1 MANLMDLFFR
11 IGVDSSEL
19 DRALDDASRK
29 ASSFGSAFKS
39 GVGTVLGV
47 GAKAVG
53 VATAAVGAFAG
64 TSVKVGSDFDSAM
77 AQVGATMLKTSE
89 ELKEEVGSVSTAY
102 GDFSGN
108 LRDFAMFL
116 GKNTK
121 YSATEAA
128 NALNYMALAGYKT
141 QESMEMLP
149 NVLSLASAGGF
160 DLARASD
167 MVTDT
172 QSAFGI
178 SAERTTLMV
187 NEMAKAAS
195 TGNTSV
201 EQLGDAFL
209 VVGGLAKELN
219 GGFVELADGTK
230 APVDGITEMEIAL
243 TAMAN
248 AGIKGSEA
256 GTHMRNM
263 LMKLSNPTSEG
274 TVLLEKMGVQVF
286 DTSGQMRS
294 LSDIMGDLNGAL
306 GKMTQKEKINAIGE
320 LFNARDLASA
330 EALLGAVGEDWNKI
344 GESILHASDAGGSA
358 AAMAKIQEDTLAGAM
373 KTFNSAL
380 EYAQIVVSDKLSP
393 SLKEFVKFGT
403 KGIGTLTDA
412 FQDGGLSGAM
422 SALGGILSDGIAL
435 IMDKLPDFINAGMG
449 LLGALGQ
456 GIIDNLPQL
465 VDAATQIVVQL
476 ANGLVKA
483 LPELA
488 KGAIT
493 LIQSLKESF
502 ANNAGT
508 LMQVGSELLS
518 MLWQGVTERLPM
530 LTQGAI
536 ELMGNLATYLQDAIP
551 QLLPVALNA
560 LMEFSGSLRENAG
573 MLVDGALDL
582 IMALADGL
590 IANLPVM
597 IETIPTIVSN
607 IAGIINDNAPKLIAT
622 GIELIGSL
630 VAGIIDAIPTLI
642 AEFPKIVQAIFDVIT
657 AVNWISLGNTIIN
670 GIKNGVTNLA
680 AQIPQ
685 KLSEIGQKAFDAL
698 KNVDWRNL
706 GSTIINF
713 IVNGIRGL
721 ITQIPNV
728 LKSIGHNALS
738 AMRSINWVSLGTNI
752 IAGIASGITGA
763 AGRIVDAAK
772 SAAKK
777 ALNAAKS
784 FLGIHSP
791 SRVFREQI
799 GKNISLGLASGIE
812 GYADEV
818 ESAAEALAESAT
830 NPFETLDEVSRHVIP
845 DMPETAVL
853 GTSEGAQRI
862 SESIL
867 NEKLGRIID
876 LLQNIDLSGAG
887 VYIDGR
893 TLVGELVPAMD
904 LAMGREASYKGRGV
918 I

>member
-19 DRALDDASRK
+19 DRALSSASQK

-64 TSVKVGSDFDSAM
+64 TSVKAGSDFDAAM
-77 AQVGATMLKTSE
+77 SQVGATMLKTSE
-89 ELKEEVGSVSTAY
+89 EMKAEVGEVDTAY
-102 GDFSGN
+102 GHFSGN
-108 LRDFAMFL
+108 LRDFAQFL
-116 GKNTK
+116 GKETVF
-121 YSATEAA
+121 SATQAA
-128 NALNYMALAGYKT
+128 EALNYMALAGYDT
-141 QESMEMLP
+141 QESMDMLP
-149 NVLSLASAGGF
+149 NVLSLAAAGGF

-167 MVTDT
+167 MVTDA

-178 SAERTTLMV
+178 SAERTAQMV
-187 NEMAKAAS
+187 DEMAKAAS

-230 APVDGITEMEIAL
+230 APVDGITEMEIAM

-263 LMKLSNPTSEG
+263 IMKLSKPTSDG
-274 TVLLEKMGVQVF
+274 TVLLEKMGVKVF

-294 LSDIMGDLNGAL
+294 LADIMGDLNGAL
-306 GKMTQKEKINAIGE
+306 GTMTQEEKINAIGE
-320 LFNARDLASA
+320 LFNTRDLASA
-330 EALLGAVGEDWNKI
+330 EALLGAVGKDWNEI
-344 GESILHASDAGGSA
+344 GESILNADGA
-358 AAMAKIQEDTLAGAM
+358 AADMAALQLDNLQGDVKLF
-373 KTFNSAL
+373 KSAL
-380 EYAQIVVSDKLSP
+380 EGAQIVVSDQLTP
-393 SLKEFVKFGT
+393 SLRKFVQFGT
-403 KGIGTLTDA
+403 DGLSTMTDA
-412 FQDGGLSGAM
+412 FKEGGLSGAM
-422 SALGGILSDGIAL
+422 SAFGKILSEGITM
-435 IMDKLPDFINAGMG
+435 ITGMLPDFINAGMD

-476 ANGLVKA
+476 ANGLVQA

-493 LIQSLKESF
+493 LIKSLKDSF
-502 ANNAGT
+502 AQNSGV
-508 LMQVGSELLS
+508 LLEVGSELLS
-518 MLWQGVTERLPM
+518 MLWQGVTEGLPM
-530 LTQGAI
+530 LTQGAL
-536 ELMGNLATYLQDAIP
+536 ELMSNLATYLQDAIP

-573 MLVDGALDL
+573 LLVDGALDL

-685 KLSEIGQKAFDAL
+685 KLSEIGQKAFNAL

-738 AMRSINWVSLGTNI
+738 AMRNIDWLGLGRNI

-777 ALNAAKS
+777 ALNAAKN

-791 SRVFREQI
+791 SRVFREQV
-799 GKNISLGLASGIE
+799 GKNIDLGLAGGIDA
-812 GYADEV
+812 YADEV
-818 ESAAEALAESAT
+818 EEAANDLAESVT
-830 NPFETLDEVSRHVIP
+830 NPFETFD
-845 DMPETAVL
+845 ETARYI
-853 GTSEGAQRI
+853 SPASGAN
-862 SESIL
+862 SIL
-867 NEKLGRIID
+867 GGSGG
-876 LLQNIDLSGAG
+876 LQNTSGEPVVNILSEILDRLREMDISGMG
-887 VYIDGR
+887 VYMDGR
-893 TLVGELVPAMD
+893 ALVGELVPAMD
-904 LAMGREASYKGRGV
+904 AAFGREANYKGRG
-918 I
+918 IK

>member
-19 DRALDDASRK
+19 DRALADASKK

-64 TSVKVGSDFDSAM
+64 TSVKAGSDFDKAM
-77 AQVGATMLKTSE
+77 SQVAATMG
-89 ELKEEVGSVSTAY
+89 V
-102 GDFSGN
+102 
-108 LRDFAMFL
+108 
-116 GKNTK
+116 TK
-121 YSATEAA
+121 
-128 NALNYMALAGYKT
+128 
-141 QESMEMLP
+141 
-149 NVLSLASAGGF
+149 
-160 DLARASD
+160 DD
-167 MVTDT
+167 
-172 QSAFGI
+172 
-178 SAERTTLMV
+178 
-187 NEMAKAAS
+187 
-195 TGNTSV
+195 
-201 EQLGDAFL
+201 
-209 VVGGLAKELN
+209 
-219 GGFVELADGTK
+219 
-230 APVDGITEMEIAL
+230 
-243 TAMAN
+243 
-248 AGIKGSEA
+248 
-256 GTHMRNM
+256 
-263 LMKLSNPTSEG
+263 
-274 TVLLEKMGVQVF
+274 
-286 DTSGQMRS
+286 
-294 LSDIMGDLNGAL
+294 
-306 GKMTQKEKINAIGE
+306 IGE
-320 LFNARDLASA
+320 LTEFAQEMGRTTAFSASEAADAMNILAMAGYSAKDSMATLPSVLNMAAAGGLSIADAADYATGIMAGFSRETLDATTIADKLAVVASSAKGDVRSFGEGLNTVAGMANTTGQSMNDMTVALGILGNNNVAAAEAGNALSRTLKNLYQPTDSAAKAMKKLGVSSYDAEGNARPLQDVLIDLNSSMEGWSDEAKNQYLSQIFDA
-330 EALLGAVGEDWNKI
+330 ATLKTVPALLNNATNEWDELDKKLQNSK
-344 GESILHASDAGGSA
+344 DAA
-358 AAMAKIQEDTLAGAM
+358 ENMAKVQLDNLPGDIT
-373 KTFNSAL
+373 KFKSAL
-380 EYAQIVVSDKLSP
+380 EGAQITISDGLTPTLRK
-393 SLKEFVKFGT
+393 FVQFGT
-403 KGIGTLTDA
+403 KSVSSLTDA
-412 FQDGGLSGAM
+412 YKKGGTEGLM
-422 SALGGILSDGIAL
+422 SALGGALSNGISM
-435 IMDKLPDFINAGMG
+435 ITGMLPDFINAGMS

-518 MLWQGVTERLPM
+518 MLWQGVTEGLPM
-530 LTQGAI
+530 LTQGAV
-536 ELMGNLATYLQDAIP
+536 ELMGNLATYLQNAIP

-573 MLVDGALDL
+573 LLVDGALDL

-590 IANLPVM
+590 IASLPVM

-738 AMRSINWVSLGTNI
+738 AMRNINWLGLGRNI

-777 ALNAAKS
+777 ALNAAKN

-799 GKNISLGLASGIE
+799 GKNISLGLAGGIE
-812 GYADEV
+812 NYADEV
-818 ESAAEALAESAT
+818 EDAAKSLAESAT
-830 NPFETLDEVSRHVIP
+830 DPFKAFDEVSRYVIP

-853 GTSEGAQRI
+853 GASEGAQRI
-862 SESIL
+862 SGSVL

>member
-19 DRALDDASRK
+19 DRALTDASKK

-53 VATAAVGAFAG
+53 IATAAVGAFAG
-64 TSVKVGSDFDSAM
+64 ASVKAGSDFDAAM
-77 AQVGATMLKTSE
+77 SQVGATMLKTSE
-89 ELKEEVGSVSTAY
+89 EMQAEVGEVDTAY
-102 GDFSGN
+102 GHFSGN
-108 LRDFAMFL
+108 LRDFAQFL
-116 GKNTK
+116 GKETVF
-121 YSATEAA
+121 SATQAA
-128 NALNYMALAGYKT
+128 EALNYMALAGYST
-141 QESMEMLP
+141 QESMDMLP
-149 NVLSLASAGGF
+149 NVLSLAAAGGF

-167 MVTDT
+167 MVTDA

-178 SAERTTLMV
+178 SAERTAQMV
-187 NEMAKAAS
+187 DEMAKAAS

-230 APVDGITEMEIAL
+230 APVDGIQEMEIAM

-263 LMKLSNPTSEG
+263 IMKLSKPTSDG
-274 TVLLEKMGVQVF
+274 TVLLEKMGVKVF

-294 LSDIMGDLNGAL
+294 LADIMGDLNGAL
-306 GKMTQKEKINAIGE
+306 GTMTQEEKINAIGE

-330 EALLGAVGEDWNKI
+330 EALLGAVGEDWNEI
-344 GESILHASDAGGSA
+344 GESILNANGA
-358 AAMAKIQEDTLAGAM
+358 AADMAALQLDNLQGDVKLF
-373 KTFNSAL
+373 KSAL
-380 EYAQIVVSDKLSP
+380 EGAQIVVSDQLTP
-393 SLKEFVKFGT
+393 SLRQFVQFGT
-403 KGIGTLTDA
+403 DGLSTMTDA
-412 FQDGGLSGAM
+412 FKEGGLSGAM
-422 SALGGILSDGIAL
+422 SAFGKILSEGITM
-435 IMDKLPDFINAGMG
+435 ITGMMPDFIDAGMS

-465 VDAATQIVVQL
+465 VDASTQIVVQL
-476 ANGLVKA
+476 ANGLVQA

-488 KGAIT
+488 KGAVT

-518 MLWQGVTERLPM
+518 MLWQGVTEGLPM

-573 MLVDGALDL
+573 LLVDGALDL
-582 IMALADGL
+582 IMALANGL
-590 IANLPVM
+590 IENLPVM

-630 VAGIIDAIPTLI
+630 VAGIIEAIPTLI

-657 AVNWISLGNTIIN
+657 AINWISLGNTIIN

-680 AQIPQ
+680 TQIPQ
-685 KLSEIGQKAFDAL
+685 KLSEIGQKAFNAL

-721 ITQIPNV
+721 ITQIPTT
-728 LKSIGHNALS
+728 LKSIGSQALT
-738 AMRSINWVSLGTNI
+738 AMRSIDWLGLGRNI
-752 IAGIASGITGA
+752 IAGIASGIAGA

-772 SAAKK
+772 SAASK
-777 ALNAAKS
+777 ALNAAKN
-784 FLGIHSP
+784 FLGIKSP

-812 GYADEV
+812 NYANEV
-818 ESAAEALAESAT
+818 EDAAEALAESAT
-830 NPFETLDEVSRHVIP
+830 DPFEAFDEVSKYVIP

-853 GTSEGAQRI
+853 GASGGAQGI
-862 SESIL
+862 SESVL

-876 LLQNIDLSGAG
+876 LLQNIDLSGTG

>member
-1 MANLMDLFFR
+1 MDLFFR
-11 IGVDSSEL
+11 IGGDSSEL
-19 DRALDDASRK
+19 DRALADASKK

-64 TSVKVGSDFDSAM
+64 TSVKAGSDFDAAM
-77 AQVGATMLKTSE
+77 SQVGATMLKTSE
-89 ELKEEVGSVSTAY
+89 EMKTEVGEVDTAY
-102 GDFSGN
+102 GHFSGN
-108 LRDFAMFL
+108 LRDFAQFL
-116 GKNTK
+116 GKETVF
-121 YSATEAA
+121 SATQAA
-128 NALNYMALAGYKT
+128 EALNYMALAGYDT
-141 QESMEMLP
+141 QQSMDMLP
-149 NVLSLASAGGF
+149 NVLSLAAAGGF

-167 MVTDT
+167 MVTDA

-178 SAERTTLMV
+178 SAERTAQMV
-187 NEMAKAAS
+187 DEMAKAAS

-219 GGFVELADGTK
+219 GGFVTLADGTK
-230 APVDGITEMEIAL
+230 APVDGIQEMEIAM

-263 LMKLSNPTSEG
+263 IMKLSKPTSDG
-274 TVLLEKMGVQVF
+274 TVLLEKMGVKVF

-294 LSDIMGDLNGAL
+294 LADIMGDLNGAL
-306 GKMTQKEKINAIGE
+306 GTMTQEEKINAIGE

-330 EALLGAVGEDWNKI
+330 EALLGAVGEDWNEI
-344 GESILHASDAGGSA
+344 GESILNADGA
-358 AAMAKIQEDTLAGAM
+358 AAEMSKIQLNNLQGDVQLF
-373 KTFNSAL
+373 KSAL
-380 EYAQIVVSDKLSP
+380 EGAQIAISDQLTP
-393 SLKEFVKFGT
+393 SLRKFVKFGT
-403 KGIGTLTDA
+403 NGLSTMTDA
-412 FQDGGLSGAM
+412 FKEGGLSGAM
-422 SALGGILSDGIAL
+422 SAFGKILSEGITM
-435 IMDKLPDFINAGMG
+435 ITGMMPDFINAGMS

-465 VDAATQIVVQL
+465 VDASTQIVVQL

-502 ANNAGT
+502 ANNAGA

-518 MLWQGVTERLPM
+518 MLWQGVTEGLPM

-685 KLSEIGQKAFDAL
+685 KLSEIGQKAFNAL

-738 AMRSINWVSLGTNI
+738 AMRNIDWLGLGRNI

-777 ALNAAKS
+777 ALNAAKN

-812 GYADEV
+812 NYADEV
-818 ESAAEALAESAT
+818 EDAAESLAKSAT
-830 NPFETLDEVSRHVIP
+830 DPFEAFDEVSRYVIP

-853 GTSEGAQRI
+853 GASEGAQRI
-862 SESIL
+862 SESVL

-887 VYIDGR
+887 VYIDGK

>member
-1 MANLMDLFFR
+1 MGSIMDLFFR

-19 DRALDDASRK
+19 DRALADASKK

-64 TSVKVGSDFDSAM
+64 TSVKAGSDFDAAM
-77 AQVGATMLKTSE
+77 SQVGATMLKTSE
-89 ELKEEVGSVSTAY
+89 EMKAEVGEVDTAY
-102 GDFSGN
+102 GHFSGN
-108 LRDFAMFL
+108 LRDFAQFL
-116 GKNTK
+116 GKETVF
-121 YSATEAA
+121 SATQAA
-128 NALNYMALAGYKT
+128 EALNYMALAGYDT
-141 QESMEMLP
+141 QQSMDMLP
-149 NVLSLASAGGF
+149 NVLSLAAAGGF

-167 MVTDT
+167 MVTDA

-178 SAERTTLMV
+178 SAERTAQMV
-187 NEMAKAAS
+187 DEMAKAAS

-230 APVDGITEMEIAL
+230 APVDGIQEMEIAM

-263 LMKLSNPTSEG
+263 IMKLSKPTSDG
-274 TVLLEKMGVQVF
+274 TVLLEKMGVKVF

-294 LSDIMGDLNGAL
+294 LADIMGDLNGAL
-306 GKMTQKEKINAIGE
+306 GTMTQEEKINAIGE

-330 EALLGAVGEDWNKI
+330 EALLGAVGEDWNEI
-344 GESILHASDAGGSA
+344 GESILNADGA
-358 AAMAKIQEDTLAGAM
+358 AADMAALQLDNLQGDVKLF
-373 KTFNSAL
+373 KSAL
-380 EYAQIVVSDKLSP
+380 EGAQIVVSDQLTP
-393 SLKEFVKFGT
+393 SLRKFVQFGT
-403 KGIGTLTDA
+403 DGLSTMTDA
-412 FQDGGLSGAM
+412 FKEGGLSGAM
-422 SALGGILSDGIAL
+422 SAFGKILSEGITM
-435 IMDKLPDFINAGMG
+435 ITGMMPDFINAGMS

-518 MLWQGVTERLPM
+518 MLWQGVTEGLPM
-530 LTQGAI
+530 LTQGAV

-622 GIELIGSL
+622 GIELIG
-630 VAGIIDAIPTLI
+630 
-642 AEFPKIVQAIFDVIT
+642 
-657 AVNWISLGNTIIN
+657 
-670 GIKNGVTNLA
+670 
-680 AQIPQ
+680 
-685 KLSEIGQKAFDAL
+685 
-698 KNVDWRNL
+698 R
-706 GSTIINF
+706 
-713 IVNGIRGL
+713 
-721 ITQIPNV
+721 
-728 LKSIGHNALS
+728 
-738 AMRSINWVSLGTNI
+738 
-752 IAGIASGITGA
+752 
-763 AGRIVDAAK
+763 
-772 SAAKK
+772 
-777 ALNAAKS
+777 
-784 FLGIHSP
+784 
-791 SRVFREQI
+791 
-799 GKNISLGLASGIE
+799 
-812 GYADEV
+812 Y
-818 ESAAEALAESAT
+818 
-830 NPFETLDEVSRHVIP
+830 
-845 DMPETAVL
+845 
-853 GTSEGAQRI
+853 
-862 SESIL
+862 
-867 NEKLGRIID
+867 
-876 LLQNIDLSGAG
+876 
-887 VYIDGR
+887 Y
-893 TLVGELVPAMD
+893 
-904 LAMGREASYKGRGV
+904 
-918 I
+918 